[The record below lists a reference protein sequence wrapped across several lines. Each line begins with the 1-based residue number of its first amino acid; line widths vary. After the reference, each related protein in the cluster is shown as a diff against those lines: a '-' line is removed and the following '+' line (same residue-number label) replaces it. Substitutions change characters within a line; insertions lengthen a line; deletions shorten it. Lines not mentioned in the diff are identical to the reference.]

1 MILEHFNV
9 ALTPIWKSMN
19 LYIYI
24 NSFIFMYIHT
34 YIIYKHNAMQVR
46 YRVK

>member
-19 LYIYI
+19 LYIYK
-24 NSFIFMYIHT
+24 FIYIYVYT
-34 YIIYKHNAMQVR
+34 YIYNI
-46 YRVK
+46 